1 MTFIRPA
8 TQADV
13 PAIARIH
20 VDSWRATYRGIV
32 PDAVLDALS
41 YAEHEERWQQR
52 VQPDA
57 ESITLVAEDG
67 TGAILGFVIGGKER
81 TGDPLYDAEVY
92 AIYLDP
98 SHMRHGTG
106 TQLTHGLARVL
117 QAKGFHSLLVWVLAA
132 NPARHFYT
140 ALGAQYVR
148 EATITIG
155 GAELPEYAYGWPT
168 LATLA
173 A

>member
-1 MTFIRPA
+1 MIRVRPA

-41 YAEHEERWQQR
+41 YAEHEERWELR
-52 VQPDA
+52 VGEDSTA
-57 ESITLVAEDG
+57 MTFVAEEED
-67 TGAILGFVIGGKER
+67 GAIAGFVIGGKER
-81 TGDPLYDAEVY
+81 SDDPTYDAELY

-98 SHMRHGTG
+98 SRMRHGTG
-106 TQLTHGLARVL
+106 TLLVRALARAL
-117 QAKGFHSLLVWVLAA
+117 EAKGFKALLVWVLAY
-132 NPARHFYT
+132 NPARHFYA
-140 ALGAQYVR
+140 ALGGRFVR

-155 GAELPEYAYGWPT
+155 GAELAEYALGWT
-168 LATLA
+168 SLAMLTG
-173 A
+173 